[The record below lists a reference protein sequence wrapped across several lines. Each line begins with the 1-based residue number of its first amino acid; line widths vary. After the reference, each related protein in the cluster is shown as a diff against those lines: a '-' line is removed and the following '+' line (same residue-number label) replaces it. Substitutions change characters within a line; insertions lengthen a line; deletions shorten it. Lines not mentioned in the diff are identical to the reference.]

1 MAHMAAA
8 SPSSDDLSVI
18 YFEADEAQTS
28 ASCAAAVHL
37 TSYPRLATMVL

>member
-8 SPSSDDLSVI
+8 SPGSDDLSVI

-28 ASCAAAVHL
+28 ASCAAAVHW
-37 TSYPRLATMVL
+37 TSFPHLATIVL